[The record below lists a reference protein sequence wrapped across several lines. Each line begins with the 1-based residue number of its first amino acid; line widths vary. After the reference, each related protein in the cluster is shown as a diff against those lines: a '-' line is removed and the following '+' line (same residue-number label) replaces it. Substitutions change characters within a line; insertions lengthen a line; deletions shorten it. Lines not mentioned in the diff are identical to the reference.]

1 MKKFFKALA
10 LVLALVLV
18 IGAIPASAATNFS
31 LKKDTKIVYLGGAQ
45 GLKEDGTKCATT
57 SKYRI
62 SKLINGFDAETMYL
76 KLESS
81 DVTVVKTKDSKR
93 KVYGKSIGEATVTV
107 YIYDKESDALL
118 DTLQP
123 TVKVK
128 KNATTI
134 QYAVKD
140 ANDGLVDP
148 TEKFGL
154 NTPYT
159 VILSRKDADGKL
171 TDTDYRAITCVSDNK
186 ADVEITPAN
195 EYTTKYTVTFKK
207 AGSFDFVFAT
217 YQSKIWNAPIIAVP
231 FTVVA
236 GYTPVDAKQVAL
248 NAAAVTFESN
258 VTGLTADNFNAYYEV
273 KDADGTITKVYPT
286 AAQTVVCKDNVAT
299 VTFLSDFIPGLT
311 YFIEYDGNVAGSFDA
326 AKITAD
332 SADHIEI
339 PAQEVTVGVPSK
351 LSFKI
356 VDANGIDI
364 KSLLGTTLTGILTFE
379 LEKGDIDTYITSGYE
394 PEVYIGTVGKSYTV
408 KAVYTWIDANGKEQ
422 KAEGTGL
429 VASVAA
435 TPWKMGQVAGLIS
448 DEATAKDYIVDG
460 KVNADAK
467 AIEHWAI
474 GDAVVLQIGV
484 PYTKGNDKGIE
495 AFDTAGSVAGE
506 YKAYKLLSSND
517 NVVMVGEAVKI
528 AGSTK
533 ENAYRLIANKEGGAS
548 IVVYGVKADDS
559 TVAIGVIGVNVE
571 KARTATTFTVTPS
584 KKSINAAFDGDTITF
599 KLNVKDQYGADMT
612 KAIKVEVINKT
623 STTPTFAFDD
633 PNHYNLTSGVDFTVN
648 GTAFSDK
655 GTVNLKF
662 SVEGTS
668 LVQTLVLDVGNE
680 AAAKTYVL
688 KLGGTTLDTG
698 ITNAGVADQ
707 DVKTVDIKLEGKTAS
722 GYVTSGT
729 AIVYSATAYKTR
741 STTSGVIDGPVYY
754 YNVYKNGSLVDLTT
768 NTNFAANVFTNIVA
782 GANAPEL
789 LVPGSTVQVYDSL
802 GNPVKPVTYRGNT
815 TLATSSTAAKLAA
828 GTYTITAYSQTL
840 NAAGD
845 TIVVSQIG
853 TQNLVVTDNQLQG
866 TFVRKDN
873 AESLANVIDED
884 QIRSAYTIKF
894 NGVEITDAIF
904 EFTPNNDTDVASSTS
919 AFVKTATFYVGNA
932 NVNYQKIVVEIGEVV
947 RKG

>member
-18 IGAIPASAATNFS
+18 IGAIPASAAINFS
-31 LKKDTKIVYLGGAQ
+31 LKKDTKIVYLGGSK
-45 GLKEDGTKCATT
+45 GLKEDGTQCGTT

-81 DVTVVKTKDSKR
+81 DKTIVKTNNSKR
-93 KVYGKSIGEATVTV
+93 KVYGKKIGEAVVTI

-134 QYAVKD
+134 QYAVTD
-140 ANDGLVDP
+140 ANGDLVDP

-159 VILSRKDADGKL
+159 LTLSRKDAAGNL

-195 EYTTKYTVTFKK
+195 DYTTKYTITFKK
-207 AGSFDFVFAT
+207 AGKFDFVAAT
-217 YQSKIWNAPIIAVP
+217 YQSKIWNAPILAVP
-231 FTVVA
+231 VPTVEA

-273 KDADGTITKVYPT
+273 NDTKVYPT

-299 VTFLSDFIPGLT
+299 VTFLSDFIPGFT
-311 YFIEYDGNVAGSFDA
+311 YFIEYDGKVAGSFPA

-332 SADHIEI
+332 AAEHIEI
-339 PAQEVTVGVPSK
+339 PAQEITVGVPTK
-351 LSFKI
+351 LTFKI

-364 KSLLGTTLTGILTFE
+364 KSLLGTTLNGILTFE

-408 KAVYTWIDANGKEQ
+408 KAVYTWIDANGKEK

-429 VASVAA
+429 VASVVA

-448 DEATAKDYIVDG
+448 AYNETAPADTKAYIVDA
-460 KVNADAK
+460 KVNGDAK
-467 AIEHWAI
+467 AVEHWAI
-474 GDAVVLQIGV
+474 GDSVVLQIGV
-484 PYTKGNDKGIE
+484 PYTKGNDTKIE
-495 AFDTAGSVAGE
+495 SIETAGTVAGE
-506 YKAYKLLSSND
+506 YKAYELLSGND
-517 NVVMVGEAVKI
+517 NIVMIGKKKSV
-528 AGSTK
+528 AGVAD
-533 ENAYRLIANKEGGAS
+533 NAYELIANKVGSTS

-559 TVAIGVIGVNVE
+559 KVAIGVIGVNVE
-571 KARTATTFTVTPS
+571 SARTATTFTVTPS
-584 KKSINAAFDGDTITF
+584 KKSINSAFDGDSITF

-612 KAIKVEVINKT
+612 KAIKVEVINKVAG
-623 STTPTFAFDD
+623 TTPTFAYDD
-633 PNHYNLTSGVDFTVN
+633 PNNYSLSTGDFDVI
-648 GTAFSDK
+648 GTDFVGK

-662 SVEGTS
+662 SVKDTS
-668 LVQTLVLDVGNE
+668 LVQTVVLDVGNE
-680 AAAKTYVL
+680 ADAKTYVL
-688 KLGGTTLDTG
+688 KLSGTTLDTG
-698 ITNAGVADQ
+698 ITNEK
-707 DVKTVDIKLEGKTAS
+707 DVTKQKPATVSVSLEGKTAS

-729 AIVYSATAYKTR
+729 AIDFSSTTYKTR
-741 STTSGVIDGPVYY
+741 STTSASIDGPEYY
-754 YNVYKNGSLVDLTT
+754 FNIIKDGQVVSSLANFNATT
-768 NTNFAANVFTNIVA
+768 NVFTNIIADTDATHV
-782 GANAPEL
+782 
-789 LVPGSTVQVYDSL
+789 VPG
-802 GNPVKPVTYRGNT
+802 T
-815 TLATSSTAAKLAA
+815 TSPTAVKLAA
-828 GTYTITAYSQTL
+828 GTYTIIAYSQTL
-840 NAAGD
+840 NAAKD

-853 TQNLVVTDNQLQG
+853 TQNLVVTDNQIQG
-866 TFVRKDN
+866 KFERLDN
-873 AESLANVIDED
+873 AESLADVITEAN
-884 QIRSAYTIKF
+884 IASAFKITF
-894 NGVEITDAIF
+894 NGVEITDADF
-904 EFTPNNDTDVASSTS
+904 EFTPNNEKVPASSTS
-919 AFVKTATFYVGNA
+919 SFVKTATFYVGNES
-932 NVNYQKIVVEIGEVV
+932 VNYQKIVVTIGEVV
-947 RKG
+947 RKAK